1 MFKPLLIAI
10 LLLAL
15 AAGVVAKQFI
25 VPGEAE
31 AAPVELTAGSL
42 IVNPRGLE
50 PFELMDHRGG
60 TFSQQSLEGSWTL
73 MSFGY
78 SHCPDMCPTTL
89 TSLASINGA
98 LTEEQKSHLQI
109 VFVFVDWERDQP
121 ERLQEYLPFFD
132 KTFTG
137 ATGPEEAT
145 EKLTTQLGV
154 LWQRAEGGDDENYL
168 VDHSGTTYLFGPDGR
183 LRALFGYPLTPADV
197 VSDLEQ
203 LLDG

>member
-1 MFKPLLIAI
+1 MFKPLMLTI
-10 LLLAL
+10 LVLAL
-15 AAGVVAKQFI
+15 AAGLAVKQFI
-25 VPGEAE
+25 AAGEDKS
-31 AAPVELTAGSL
+31 APMDLTAGSL
-42 IVNPRGLE
+42 IVNPRSLE

-60 TFSQQSLEGSWTL
+60 TFSQRSLEGNWTL

-98 LTEEQKSHLQI
+98 LSEEQKSNLQI

-121 ERLQEYLPFFD
+121 ERLREYLPFFD
-132 KTFTG
+132 ETFTG

-145 EKLTTQLGV
+145 NELTTQLGV
-154 LWQRAEGGDDENYL
+154 LYQRAEGGDDENYL

-203 LLDG
+203 LLEG